1 MSSDQT
7 QVSQVSSLVGRRI
20 QKRREQMG
28 LSLRTLAGQSG
39 VTASFLSQVERG
51 QTTPS
56 LNSLKG
62 IAETLQVPLF
72 YLLIEDNSDG
82 HLVRDGCGA
91 RLLAMDA
98 DVDYE
103 IRSPG
108 QERKILAFVARCQPG
123 YRRDALSP
131 GQSTEECIY
140 VIRGSLRVELEDG
153 GYVIETGDSI
163 TFDGLALRCLAV
175 AGDRET
181 VYLAFSTPPALW

>member
-7 QVSQVSSLVGRRI
+7 QVSPVSLLLGRRI
-20 QKRREQMG
+20 QERREQMG

-56 LNSLKG
+56 LHSLQG
-62 IAETLQVPLF
+62 IAKTLKVPLF
-72 YLLIEDNSDG
+72 YLLIEESSDG
-82 HLVRDGCGA
+82 HLVRDGHGA
-91 RLLAMDA
+91 RLMMSHS
-98 DVDYE
+98 DVEYE

-108 QERKILAFVARCQPG
+108 RERKILAFVARCQPG
-123 YRRDALSP
+123 HRHDAIPP
-131 GQSTEECIY
+131 GQSTKECIY

-153 GYVIETGDSI
+153 GYVIEAGDSI
-163 TFDGLALRCLAV
+163 TFDGLALRSVAV

-181 VYLAFSTPPALW
+181 LYLVFRTKD